1 VETGIRGVETRAT
14 GYSRRNS
21 QFGIWSL
28 RLVVVANG
36 SLSDSDL
43 VPASSG
49 FHRSLAGKQP
59 LLKAAQ
65 AGLVEPFA
73 LVML

>member
-1 VETGIRGVETRAT
+1 METGIRGVETRAT

-43 VPASSG
+43 D
-49 FHRSLAGKQP
+49 LQ
-59 LLKAAQ
+59 AAD
-65 AGLVEPFA
+65 FIDH
-73 LVML
+73 

>member
-1 VETGIRGVETRAT
+1 MGV
-14 GYSRRNS
+14 
-21 QFGIWSL
+21 
-28 RLVVVANG
+28 
-36 SLSDSDL
+36 SDSGL

-65 AGLVEPFA
+65 AGLMEPFA